1 MPGFLG
7 NPMGT
12 VNRMSGGLSNT
23 VWYLSSEWENAV
35 INEMN
40 NSLKINLQ
48 LKYYHFQE
56 TNGLFIH
63 TQTSLLSDLF
73 GKYHLI
79 IYLVRKNIF
88 SPQKF
93 SLGIIDTNYNHHNV
107 LSSNINGTWGTS
119 IIDANAIK
127 DSLIY
132 NTFSFK
138 LPSPENDST
147 FKLDNLSL
155 ISYVINRDNMKVLQV
170 IKTDL

>member
-1 MPGFLG
+1 M
-7 NPMGT
+7 
-12 VNRMSGGLSNT
+12 
-23 VWYLSSEWENAV
+23 
-35 INEMN
+35 
-40 NSLKINLQ
+40 
-48 LKYYHFQE
+48 
-56 TNGLFIH
+56 
-63 TQTSLLSDLF
+63 SDLF

-79 IYLVRKNIF
+79 IYLVRNNIF

-93 SLGIIDTNYNHHNV
+93 SLGVVDTNYNHHNV
-107 LSSNINGTWGTS
+107 LSNNINGTWGTS
-119 IIDANAIK
+119 IIDGVALK

-170 IKTDL
+170 IKNDL